1 VSAGATIATSGRSAG
16 GAAADRATIAET
28 APRSCARLLFRNPPR
43 TGYCAAM
50 PETTAG
56 GDGEFRRTE
65 RNRVR
70 RLPAR
75 ASHERETV
83 HAILDAALVCHLG
96 FVADE
101 QPFVI
106 PTLHAR
112 VGDEV
117 LVHGSSMSRTLEALA
132 GGVDVCLTVT
142 LIDGLVLA
150 RSAFHHSVNYRSV
163 TAFGRARLL
172 AADEERLAA
181 LRAFTER
188 LYPGRWDEVRPPN
201 PSELKATHVLA
212 PPLDEAV
219 AKVRTGGP
227 IDDAEDMAR
236 PVWAGVVPLAL
247 AAGAPIA
254 DAQLA
259 PGLALRDT
267 TLPAGRDWT
276 PRR

>member
-1 VSAGATIATSGRSAG
+1 MSDTLSTSA
-16 GAAADRATIAET
+16 AEYQKT
-28 APRSCARLLFRNPPR
+28 
-43 TGYCAAM
+43 
-50 PETTAG
+50 
-56 GDGEFRRTE
+56 D

-75 ASHERETV
+75 ASHERETI

-96 FVADE
+96 FVEDG

-112 VGDEV
+112 DGDRV
-117 LVHGSSMSRTLEALA
+117 LVHGSSKSRALLALA

-163 TAFGRARLL
+163 TVFGRATALEGD
-172 AADEERLAA
+172 AAKNAA

-188 LYPGRWDEVRPPN
+188 LYPGRWDEVREPN
-201 PSELKATHVLA
+201 ASELKATLVLSL
-212 PPLDEAV
+212 PLDESV
-219 AKVRTGGP
+219 AKVRTGP
-227 IDDAEDMAR
+227 PLDDAEDMSW
-236 PVWAGVVPLAL
+236 PVWAGVVPLETTAR
-247 AAGAPIA
+247 APVP

-259 PGLALRDT
+259 PGTSLRASSF
-267 TLPAGRDWT
+267 PAGAAWR
-276 PRR
+276 PRL

>member
-1 VSAGATIATSGRSAG
+1 
-16 GAAADRATIAET
+16 
-28 APRSCARLLFRNPPR
+28 
-43 TGYCAAM
+43 M
-50 PETTAG
+50 PETTPG
-56 GDGEFRRTE
+56 SGHEYRRSE
-65 RNRVR
+65 RNRIK

-75 ASHERETV
+75 ASHERDTV

-96 FVADE
+96 FVVDG

-112 VGDEV
+112 VGDDV
-117 LVHGSSMSRTLEALA
+117 YVHGSSKSRTLEALA
-132 GGVDVCLTVT
+132 GGVEICLTVT

-172 AADEERLAA
+172 TGDEEKTAA
-181 LRAFTER
+181 LHAFTER

-212 PPLDEAV
+212 LPLDEAV

-227 IDDAEDMAR
+227 IDDADDMVL
-236 PVWAGVVPLAL
+236 PVWAGVVPLDVAG
-247 AAGAPIA
+247 GAPVA

-259 PGLALRDT
+259 PGIALRPT
-267 TLPAGRDWT
+267 SFPANASWR
-276 PRR
+276 PRS

>member
-1 VSAGATIATSGRSAG
+1 MPS
-16 GAAADRATIAET
+16 D
-28 APRSCARLLFRNPPR
+28 
-43 TGYCAAM
+43 GYGNRM
-50 PETTAG
+50 RESTPG
-56 GDGEFRRTE
+56 GDREYLRTE

-75 ASHERETV
+75 GSHERDTV
-83 HAILDAALVCHLG
+83 RAILDAALVCHLG
-96 FVADE
+96 FVVDG

-112 VGDEV
+112 IGDEV
-117 LVHGSSMSRTLEALA
+117 LVHGSSKSRTLEALA

-172 AADEERLAA
+172 AGDGEKIAA

-201 PSELKATHVLA
+201 PAELKATHVLA
-212 PPLDEAV
+212 LPLDEAV
-219 AKVRTGGP
+219 AKVRAGGP
-227 IDDAEDMAR
+227 IDDADDMAL

-247 AAGAPIA
+247 AGGEPVA
-254 DAQLA
+254 DPQLA
-259 PGLALRDT
+259 PGLALRAT
-267 TLPAGRDWT
+267 TFPPARDWT

>member
-1 VSAGATIATSGRSAG
+1 MSATPPGAIH
-16 GAAADRATIAET
+16 E
-28 APRSCARLLFRNPPR
+28 
-43 TGYCAAM
+43 Y
-50 PETTAG
+50 
-56 GDGEFRRTE
+56 RRTE
-65 RNRVR
+65 RNRVK

-75 ASHERETV
+75 ASHERATV

-96 FVADE
+96 FATGGDAG

-117 LVHGSSMSRTLEALA
+117 LVHGSSKSRTLEALA

-172 AADEERLAA
+172 ATDEEKLAA

-201 PSELKATHVLA
+201 PAELKATHVLA
-212 PPLDEAV
+212 LPLDEAV

-227 IDDAEDMAR
+227 IDDAEDMAL

-247 AAGAPIA
+247 AGGAPIA
-254 DAQLA
+254 DPQLA
-259 PGLALRDT
+259 PGIALRPSSFPPD
-267 TLPAGRDWT
+267 RDWR
-276 PRR
+276 PR

>member
-1 VSAGATIATSGRSAG
+1 MSAT
-16 GAAADRATIAET
+16 
-28 APRSCARLLFRNPPR
+28 PP
-43 TGYCAAM
+43 
-50 PETTAG
+50 
-56 GDGEFRRTE
+56 GEIHEYRRTE
-65 RNRVR
+65 RNRVK

-75 ASHERETV
+75 ASHERDTV

-96 FVADE
+96 FVVNR

-117 LVHGSSMSRTLEALA
+117 YVHGSSKSRTLEALA
-132 GGVDVCLTVT
+132 GGVEVCLTVT

-172 AADEERLAA
+172 AGDDEKLAA

-201 PSELKATHVLA
+201 PAELKATLVLA
-212 PPLDEAV
+212 LPLDEAV
-219 AKVRTGGP
+219 AKVRTGPP
-227 IDDAEDMAR
+227 IDDAEDMAL

-247 AAGAPIA
+247 AGGAPIA

-267 TLPAGRDWT
+267 TFPRDRDWT